1 MQLLNQAEIG
11 FVGMYEVLM
20 ASKGDRG
27 WGGSSAKCLSPIDTF
42 ICDRERVA
50 SVERKKGVEFSTRVG
65 KQNKA
70 RPKRK
75 KKNNKA
81 I

>member
-11 FVGMYEVLM
+11 FVAMYEVLM

-42 ICDRERVA
+42 ICDRERVSGQS
-50 SVERKKGVEFSTRVG
+50 SVCREKERG
-65 KQNKA
+65 
-70 RPKRK
+70 
-75 KKNNKA
+75 
-81 I
+81 